1 MPGAVKIGEH
11 DPGQATTA
19 AARDFRIDPA
29 ARDRVR
35 AFVAD
40 RLPGLD
46 PEPVN
51 EASCLYTWTANED
64 FILDRPGGGPFVV
77 ASPCSGHGA
86 KFAPLI
92 GEIIADLAAG
102 APPPNRASP
111 SPPTWP
117 NSLKSNPRYRTG
129 P

>member
-19 AARDFRIDPA
+19 AGRDFRIDPA
-29 ARDRVR
+29 SRDRVR
-35 AFVAD
+35 AFVAG

-46 PEPVN
+46 PEPMN

-86 KFAPLI
+86 KFAPLL

-102 APPPNRASP
+102 APAPD
-111 SPPTWP
+111 
-117 NSLKSNPRYRTG
+117 PRFTLAAHLAQK